1 MLMAFMALARLKSV
15 ESLRYC
21 APGEWGKLLGLDQV
35 PEVRTLRNKIRL
47 LSNED
52 QPENNV
58 VPSCASSGWRP
69 HRNKLV
75 GSTLMAMC
83 GSVTATKLSCP
94 GIMWR
99 GSARVYAPPLTTGSM
114 PWMDNLSLWL
124 TKSLIPA

>member
-52 QPENNV
+52 QPEQC
-58 VPSCASSGWRP
+58 SAQLCKQWMAAASEQAGRLYVDG
-69 HRNKLV
+69 HV
-75 GSTLMAMC
+75 
-83 GSVTATKLSCP
+83 
-94 GIMWR
+94 
-99 GSARVYAPPLTTGSM
+99 RVCNGHQT
-114 PWMDNLSLWL
+114 
-124 TKSLIPA
+124 